1 MSSTLPLLIVQ
12 MGTPPDDLRKLLG
25 EQSTWFAAVLDGH
38 ANNLRIVRPYLQEA
52 LPDESEFSGAII
64 TGSWSMVTTKEDW
77 SVRTGMWAKGLIQSG
92 KPLLG
97 VCYGHQLMADVMGG
111 VVDYLPAGRELG
123 TLPVTLNDH
132 GRADPFLHFLPTTFY
147 AHLTHEQAVLAPP
160 PGAENLASS
169 AQDSYQILR
178 YGPRAISVQFH
189 PEFDVDILRAC
200 ITKRAEA
207 LAAEGRD
214 LVELTSSIA
223 ETPFATRILVEFA
236 KAVCES
242 AIDQ

>member
-1 MSSTLPLLIVQ
+1 MSMPLPLLIVQ
-12 MGTPPDDLRKLLG
+12 MGTPPDDLRELLG
-25 EQSTWFAAVLDGH
+25 EQSSWFAAALGIE
-38 ANNLRIVRPYLQEA
+38 AESLRIVRPYLHEE
-52 LPDESEFSGAII
+52 LPDESKFSAAII

-77 SVRTGMWAKGLIQSG
+77 SVRTGRWAKGLIQSG

-111 VVDYLPAGRELG
+111 LVDYLPGGRELG
-123 TLPVTLNDH
+123 TLPITLNDR
-132 GRADPFLHFLPTTFY
+132 GRADPFLHFLPNTFH

-178 YGPRAISVQFH
+178 YGPRALSVQFH

-200 ITKRAEA
+200 IAKRAET
-207 LAAEGRD
+207 LTAEGRD
-214 LVELTSSIA
+214 VAGLTSTIV
-223 ETPFATRILVEFA
+223 ETPFATQILVEFA
-236 KAVCES
+236 KAACES
-242 AIDQ
+242 LLDQ